1 MMKIGHIYLV
11 GAPIEVVTTNYSP
24 RPLQIP
30 THKDFLGH
38 VSAQILGG
46 NGLCASISLTG
57 FTALC
62 IAKGMG
68 DLIASE
74 TEM

>member
-1 MMKIGHIYLV
+1 MRVDQFDHR
-11 GAPIEVVTTNYSP
+11 T
-24 RPLQIP
+24 
-30 THKDFLGH
+30 F
-38 VSAQILGG
+38 
-46 NGLCASISLTG
+46 G

-62 IAKGMG
+62 IAKEMG